1 MVWYGCIKIKG
12 DMMNFDERTIRIIN
26 ILIDSFVPLL
36 KAGLEFTVPLAIIS
50 FALGLILALLTAL
63 ARISKIK
70 PLVLLAKFYVGIIR
84 GTPLLVQ
91 LFIIF
96 FGLPAAGIILSPL
109 TAAIIGFT
117 LSVGAYNSEVIRA
130 AILSIPKGQWEAAS
144 SIGMTYNQALRRVI
158 LPQAARV
165 SIPPLSNSFIS
176 LVKDTSLAATI
187 TVAEMFQIAQRITAA
202 TYEPLWLYTELAF
215 IYFVFCSLLTL
226 LQSKIEKKLSKYVT
240 K

>member
-1 MVWYGCIKIKG
+1 MV
-12 DMMNFDERTIRIIN
+12 FDDKTIRYIHIFVT
-26 ILIDSFVPLL
+26 SFLPLL
-36 KAGLEFTVPLAIIS
+36 KAGLTFTVPLTLIS
-50 FALGLILALLTAL
+50 FSLGLILALFTAL

-70 PLVLLAKFYVGIIR
+70 PLAALAAFYVWIIR

-96 FGLPAAGIILSPL
+96 YGLPSIGIVLDPLVAG
-109 TAAIIGFT
+109 IIGFT

-130 AILSIPKGQWEAAS
+130 AILSIPKGQWEAAY
-144 SIGMTYNQALRRVI
+144 SIGMTESQALRRII
-158 LPQAARV
+158 LPLAARV

-176 LVKDTSLAATI
+176 LVKDTSLAAAI

-202 TYEPLWLYTELAF
+202 TYEPLLLYFEVAL
-215 IYFVFCSLLTL
+215 IYLMFSTVLTL
-226 LQSKIEKKLSKYVT
+226 LQGKIEKRLERYVA